1 MMREGKQSMY
11 LGISQ
16 WTLSAAFGFMQ
27 TDMRG
32 REEGISA
39 PLATKSFIL
48 WLKGDELIVFTSRYR

>member
-1 MMREGKQSMY
+1 MMREGKQSLY

-27 TDMRG
+27 TDMQG
-32 REEGISA
+32 REELSA